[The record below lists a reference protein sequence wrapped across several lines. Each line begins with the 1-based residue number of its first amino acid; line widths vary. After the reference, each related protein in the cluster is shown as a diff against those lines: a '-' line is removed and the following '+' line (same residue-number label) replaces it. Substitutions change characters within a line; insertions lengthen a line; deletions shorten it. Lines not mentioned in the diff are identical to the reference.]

1 MTANHIDEGGPQPAP
16 GPGGR
21 PVVWLCAG
29 LIVGLAAVSALT
41 AQPASSVRWG
51 VAALVFGFYAAGEL
65 RSVEIEFRNET
76 HAFSFTSVPLVIGLL
91 LLPVPVVV
99 AARALSS
106 LVVLGGVHRQEPL
119 KLLVNA
125 TSHAC
130 EVLVAGQ
137 VIVWVGGTG
146 SLGPRAWLATGLAV
160 IAADVVGAVIVTAAI
175 SLFQHAWDRSLLTGI
190 WMPLVV
196 ALVDSSFALMVV
208 NQLHHGAVNVWLA
221 VPTGVFLVGQTHRFA
236 RVNARY
242 KGMTRLD
249 SFARDLGHEALSAD
263 FDTLLLD
270 RMAEVMHAERA
281 WLWRPGEPRLS
292 LVARDP
298 EGPKSAEPTPLDV
311 ASLTQPAQAAQL
323 INDKSPLG
331 SLLGSELG
339 EAIVCV
345 VNIAGGGRV
354 VLGVGDRS
362 GAVRGF
368 DNEDVVMF
376 DILCAHAAVSLRNV
390 SLVNELRTES
400 ASLEYQATHDPLTGL
415 PNRSLFMRHVDQAT
429 QQGANFAVL
438 LLDLD
443 RFKEVNDTLGHA
455 SGDSLLIEVG
465 RRLKPILR
473 PGELLARLGGDEFV
487 LCIDTPNERTAI
499 ERARIIL
506 TELRRPYAVAAIEVD
521 VDASIGI
528 ALPSDRSASLDGDD
542 LLRQADVA
550 MYSAKNSHTGL
561 EVYAADRD
569 NYSPKRLAV
578 AGRLR
583 AAIEQGAINLH
594 YQPQINLATGQVEA
608 VEALA
613 RWHDSG
619 RGDVPP
625 MEFIE
630 VAERTDLIHPLTR
643 HVLRTAIDQASRWQQ
658 AGHPLR
664 VAVNISARTLTE
676 PDLVRSIGNLLEAH
690 RLPPTLLEI
699 ELTET
704 TIMANPTLATSVI
717 AHLRDMGIR
726 IAVDDFGTGHSSLA
740 YLTTLAVD
748 QLKIDRSFVNAMTT
762 DPTAETIVR
771 AIVDLGRNLH
781 LDVVAEGVETT
792 ATEHSLRDMGCTYGQ
807 GYLFSRPVPGP
818 NLSQWLAG
826 YAPQR
831 ATRQAIPSRLS
842 ESLRSAAPL

>member
-1 MTANHIDEGGPQPAP
+1 MTISHIEEGGRHSAP
-16 GPGGR
+16 GVGSR
-21 PVVWLCAG
+21 QVVWLCAV
-29 LIVGLAAVSALT
+29 LIAGLAAATALT
-41 AQPASSVRWG
+41 AQPVSGVRWG
-51 VAALVFGFYAAGEL
+51 VAALVFGFYGAGEL
-65 RSVEIEFRNET
+65 RSVEIEFRNDT
-76 HAFSFTSVPLVIGLL
+76 HAFSFTSVPLVVGLL
-91 LLPVPVVV
+91 LLPFPVVV
-99 AARALSS
+99 AARAVSS
-106 LVVLGGVHRQEPL
+106 LIVLGGVHRQEPL
-119 KLLVNA
+119 KLLVNV
-125 TSHAC
+125 TSHAF

-137 VIVWVGGTG
+137 IIIWVGETG

-160 IAADVVGAVIVTAAI
+160 IAADVVGALIVTTAI
-175 SLFQHAWDRSLLTGI
+175 SLFQQAWDRSFLTGI
-190 WMPLVV
+190 WMPLIA

-236 RVNARY
+236 RLSARY

-249 SFARDLGHEALSAD
+249 NFARNLGREALSAD
-263 FDTLLLD
+263 FDSLLLS
-270 RMAEVMHAERA
+270 RMAEVMHAEQA
-281 WLWRPGEPRLS
+281 WLWRPGGPRLS
-292 LVARDP
+292 LVGRDP
-298 EGPKSAEPTPLDV
+298 EGSKAVEPTPFDV
-311 ASLTQPAQAAQL
+311 ASLTELGGTAQL
-323 INDKSPLG
+323 LNHKSPLA
-331 SLLGSELG
+331 SHLGWDLS

-345 VNIAGGGRV
+345 VDIAGGGRV

-362 GAVRGF
+362 GAIREF
-368 DNEDVVMF
+368 DNEDVVLF

-390 SLVNELRTES
+390 SLVNELRAES
-400 ASLEYQATHDPLTGL
+400 ASLEFQATHDPLTGL
-415 PNRSLFMRHVDQAT
+415 PNRSLFMRHVDRAN
-429 QQGANFAVL
+429 QQGARFAVL

-455 SGDSLLIEVG
+455 CGDSLLIEVG
-465 RRLKPILR
+465 RRLKPLLH

-487 LCIDTPNERTAI
+487 LCIDTRNERTAI
-499 ERARIIL
+499 ERARTVL
-506 TELRRPYAVAAIEVD
+506 SELRRPYAVTAVEVD
-521 VDASIGI
+521 VDASIGV
-528 ALPSDRSASLDGDD
+528 ALSSDRSVSIDGDD
-542 LLRQADVA
+542 LLRRADVA
-550 MYSAKNSHTGL
+550 MYSAKTSHTGV

-594 YQPQINLATGQVEA
+594 YQPQINLATGQVDA

-613 RWHDSG
+613 RWHDPG

-643 HVLRTAIDQASRWQQ
+643 HVLGTAIDQASRWQR

-664 VAVNISARTLTE
+664 IAVNISARNLTE
-676 PDLVRSIGNLLEAH
+676 PDLVQSIGRLLDAQG
-690 RLPPTLLEI
+690 LPPTLLEI

-717 AHLRDMGIR
+717 ARLRDMGIR
-726 IAVDDFGTGHSSLA
+726 IAIDDFGTGHSSLA

-748 QLKIDRSFVNAMTT
+748 ELKIDRSFVHTMTT

-781 LDVVAEGVETT
+781 LDVVAEGIETT
-792 ATEHSLRDMGCTYGQ
+792 ATEHALHQMGCTYGQ
-807 GYLFSRPVPGP
+807 GYLFSRPVPAP
-818 NLSQWLAG
+818 ALSQWLAG
-826 YAPQR
+826 YALE
-831 ATRQAIPSRLS
+831 QAR
-842 ESLRSAAPL
+842 